1 MKRLFKFLSSYKKDC
16 IIGSSFKLIEVVFEL
31 IVPLVVAA
39 VINTGIGEKNEVY
52 TWKMAAVLVL
62 LGVLGL
68 AFSITAQ
75 YFSANAATGFAA
87 KVRAA
92 IFKKV
97 EALSFTQLDDTGTST
112 ILTRITSDV
121 NLVQNGVNLGL
132 RLLLRSP
139 VVVFGA
145 MIMAFT
151 VDVKAAI
158 IFVIVIPV
166 LFIIVFFLLWAG
178 IKLYKTVQ
186 KKLDK
191 ALAVYR
197 ENLKGI
203 KVLRAFCKE
212 QSEKNLFEN
221 ANKDFEKWQLISGR
235 VMATMNPLT
244 LLIIN
249 LGIIAILRSGA
260 VSISSG
266 RLLQGD
272 VVALINYMSQI
283 LVELLKFAN
292 LIITLSKSMAG
303 ASRIADFLDIEEN
316 VVNADSTVFESDKL
330 YEIRDMS
337 FYYSGSDEPVLENI
351 NFSVNEGDIIGI
363 IGGTGSG
370 KTTLINLL
378 CGLYPVTSG
387 KIILKGRDIASYSKE
402 EMSDLS
408 AIVMQKSV
416 LFSGTIE
423 SNLKWGKK
431 DATVEEMRN
440 ALTAAQADF
449 AFEKGLDAKVE
460 QEGKNFS
467 GGQRQRLSIA
477 RALVKN
483 PEILILDDSA
493 SALDYVTE
501 YNLNK
506 SLKEIRKNKTTF
518 IISQRVSSVLSADKI
533 LVLEDGIL
541 AGQGTHTE
549 LLESCQVYQEIYY
562 AQFPKDEEVKAN
574 E

>member
-1 MKRLFKFLSSYKKDC
+1 MKRLFRFLSDYKKDC

-39 VINTGIGEKNEVY
+39 VINTGIGEKNEAY

-97 EALSFTQLDDTGTST
+97 ESLSYTQLDDTGTST

-145 MIMAFT
+145 MVMAFT

-158 IFVIVIPV
+158 IFAVVIPV
-166 LFIIVFFLLWAG
+166 LFIIVFILLWAG
-178 IKLYKTVQ
+178 IKLYKIVQ

-191 ALAVYR
+191 ALSVYR

-212 QSEKNLFEN
+212 HSEKELFEK

-249 LGIIAILRSGA
+249 LGIIAILKSGA

-303 ASRIADFLDIEEN
+303 ASRIADFLDIKEISVSPDN
-316 VVNADSTVFESDKL
+316 TLYGTDKL
-330 YEIRDMS
+330 YDIRDMS

-351 NFSVNEGDIIGI
+351 SFSVNEGETIGI

-402 EMSDLS
+402 EMSYLS

-423 SNLKWGKK
+423 SNMKWGKK
-431 DATVEEMRN
+431 DATEEEMRN

-449 AFEKGLDAKVE
+449 SFEKGTDAKVE

-506 SLKEIRKNKTTF
+506 ALKEIRKDKTTF

-541 AGQGTHTE
+541 AGQGTHSE

-562 AQFPKDEEVKAN
+562 AQFPKNEEVIIN